1 MHKPSSPH
9 DRRHQSGPHFPST
22 LPQVRLEIR
31 RGKARNL
38 VRKVFGPV
46 YLIGRARDCDLV
58 LGDEQFPEAY
68 AYVFVSDPAVTLRR
82 LGAGPDL
89 TVNGRVVQ
97 NVELRDGDRIRTGP
111 FEFHVRIVWPL
122 CAEDSRADRP
132 EERRRPEISEY
143 QEEMVERRVAALL
156 SDIRQA
162 MFPPKVGLRVFVG
175 SDETIAA
182 SNSPRPSRAS
192 RATA

>member
-9 DRRHQSGPHFPST
+9 DRRHQSGPHFPSS

-38 VRKVFGPV
+38 VRDVSGPV

-68 AYVFVSDPAVTLRR
+68 AYVFISDSAVTLRR
-82 LGAGPDL
+82 LGEGPDL
-89 TVNGRVVQ
+89 TVNGRVVR
-97 NVELRDGDRIRTGP
+97 NVQLHDGDRIRTGP

-132 EERRRPEISEY
+132 RGRRRPELNEHQ
-143 QEEMVERRVAALL
+143 QELVERRVAALL

-162 MFPPKVGLRVFVG
+162 MFPPQVGLRVYVG
-175 SDETIAA
+175 SHKTIVAG
-182 SNSPRPSRAS
+182 NSPQRSRTT